1 MYSAGILPYT
11 IMNGSIH
18 FLLGLDSKEG
28 CYSDF
33 GGRSERDDD
42 NDPSKTA
49 IREFHEESC
58 GAVLSASDIYLD
70 HSMLINSLTY
80 SNSKYYMY
88 VLHIPW
94 SPHYST
100 HFLKIS
106 NFLRHIHVN
115 KKYLE
120 KSYICWFSFD
130 QLQSIKLRPI
140 FRATFMRHKEDITAK
155 ITEHNGKMG
164 TPWVLSSF

>member
-11 IMNGSIH
+11 IVNGSIH
-18 FLLGLDSKEG
+18 FLLGLDTKEG

-33 GGRSERDDD
+33 GGRSERDDA

-49 IREFHEESC
+49 IREFYEETC
-58 GAVLSASDIYLD
+58 GAVLNASEIHLD
-70 HSMLINSLTY
+70 DSMLVNSITF
-80 SNSKYYMY
+80 SNAKYYMY

-106 NFLRHIHVN
+106 NFLRHIHAN

-120 KSYICWFSFD
+120 KSNICWLAAE
-130 QLQSIKLRPI
+130 QLQSVKLRSI
-140 FRATFMRHKEDITAK
+140 FRATLIRHKESITAK
-155 ITEHNGKMG
+155 ITEHNGKMD